1 MATRRE
7 MESTQAAA
15 KTTGQKPKRKY
26 RKEEEKRRIVE
37 ETLIK
42 GASVALVARAHG
54 VNANQVFSWR
64 RRYAQELGGGSAKSA
79 KLLPVTISAETAEN
93 NSTKILPGIAI
104 EIELPKGRLRIVG
117 ADAALL
123 RAAMEMLQ

>member
-1 MATRRE
+1 
-7 MESTQAAA
+7 MESTQAAG
-15 KTTGQKPKRKY
+15 KTTGQKAKRKY

-64 RRYAQELGGGSAKSA
+64 RRYLHELSDRGAKPV
-79 KLLPVTISAETAEN
+79 KLLPVTISPETAEN
-93 NSTKILPGIAI
+93 NSTKTLPGIAI